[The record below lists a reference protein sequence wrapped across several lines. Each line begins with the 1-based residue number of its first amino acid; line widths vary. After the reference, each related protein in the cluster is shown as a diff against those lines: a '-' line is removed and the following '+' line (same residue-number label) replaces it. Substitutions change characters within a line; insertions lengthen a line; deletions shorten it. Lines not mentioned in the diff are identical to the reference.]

1 MRVTRQTFS
10 RSGRPEREHGPRAC
24 CAAAPAPAGCAAAAA
39 APRCSSWLGRVGRSW
54 IQRAWG
60 AGAAAGRGVRLL
72 ASPGATLVAQRVR
85 RRAVKVVPNQ
95 SNHKR
100 QPAQPQEAQTGSKR
114 VGRPPC
120 KHHAA
125 QALRAGPLRPGRK
138 AMGRLK
144 MLGGPGASVG
154 GPRRWPPWS
163 KADAKSRAVV
173 HTRAH
178 SPLPPPPS
186 ASVWFMLHQPLPSIG
201 WDCTPRRE
209 AQNWGGTQN
218 WGVAFASSSHTA
230 SAPRG
235 RGGQGRISLAPHCCH
250 QLLTGVWYTTGGE
263 GYRLAVHEDVICW
276 GNLDA
281 VCACEKGAARPGG
294 PGCCAATTAG

>member
-178 SPLPPPPS
+178 SPLPPPPIGLCLVHVTS
-186 ASVWFMLHQPLPSIG
+186 TFAFDWLGLYTAARGAKLGGHAKLGCGFCIIITHGVGATGQRGAGAHIACAPLLSPTVDG
-201 WDCTPRRE
+201 GVVHDRGRRVQ
-209 AQNWGGTQN
+209 AGGT
-218 WGVAFASSSHTA
+218 
-230 SAPRG
+230 
-235 RGGQGRISLAPHCCH
+235 
-250 QLLTGVWYTTGGE
+250 
-263 GYRLAVHEDVICW
+263 
-276 GNLDA
+276 
-281 VCACEKGAARPGG
+281 
-294 PGCCAATTAG
+294 